1 MFKKIMIASA
11 ILAVSSSVAF
21 ATGAPYLGASLG
33 QKTNTST
40 FANFRGVTGNVFVGY
55 GATIGE
61 GVYLGAEVFVNVAT
75 ASISDNG
82 LKSTTG
88 FGASFIPGLLISD
101 HTMGFVRVGV
111 VRTSFSPSGLSKT
124 SVTAGQL
131 GVGLQTNLM
140 QNWDLRGEY
149 DYDAYNSLSGLNGKP
164 RSDEFN
170 LGLIYKFD

>member
-1 MFKKIMIASA
+1 MFKKIIMASA
-11 ILAVSSSVAF
+11 VLAVSSSVAL
-21 ATGAPYLGASLG
+21 ANGAPYIGASVG

-40 FANFRGVTGNVFVGY
+40 DRNFRGVTGDIFVGY

-61 GVYLGAEVFVNVAT
+61 GVYLGGEVFVNAAT
-75 ASISDNG
+75 ANVSDNG

-88 FGASFIPGLLISD
+88 YGASFIPGLLISD
-101 HTMGFVRVGV
+101 HTMGYLRIGIL
-111 VRTSFSPSGLSKT
+111 RSSFTPSGLSKT

-131 GVGLQTNLM
+131 GLGLQTNLM

-149 DYDAYNSLSGLNGKP
+149 DYDAYNSLSGVDGKP